1 MTLKRNLEQLCC
13 LIVLIINIGFV
24 SAQHHSKT
32 KMKVLFADDFK
43 NDTKLWI
50 SEFEQAETSS
60 MKINQGK
67 LDVIATAGGTVWYK
81 NKLQGNV
88 MITYNA
94 TVVNVGGKNDRVSD
108 MNTFWMATNP
118 SSENI
123 NNQSGKFESY
133 DNLHLYYAGIGG
145 HDNETTRFRKY
156 TGNGQKEILKEYT
169 DKSHLLEGNKKYAIK
184 IIVNNGLVQ
193 YFVDDNLFWE
203 YKDASPYT
211 EGYFGFRT
219 YISHQIY
226 EDFKVYQLHEEK
238 TVSKDSIAMEND
250 FVRVMKNATVKSAN
264 DAARFGKRIVVA
276 LSPVECKST
285 AGIKIVERGGIA
297 VFNSE
302 DSYSIQKGDYFEVA
316 FKKNHPEPKGP
327 EEWLEPLKNKIVY
340 EDELFR
346 VFEERLAPGDTRELH
361 SHSQRIVVRL
371 NKVQLTDPR
380 FKPKGAP
387 GEGIQ
392 APNTVKFA
400 EPMVHVVKNLSTDT
414 PLFNIIIEFKT
425 PIYNN
430 KK

>member
-1 MTLKRNLEQLCC
+1 MTLKRNLERLCYLTVLLIQLS
-13 LIVLIINIGFV
+13 LV
-24 SAQHHSKT
+24 SAQQHSKT
-32 KMKVLFADDFK
+32 KVKVIFADDFK
-43 NDTKLWI
+43 KDKGLWV
-50 SEFEQAETSS
+50 SEFEQAATSS
-60 MKINQGK
+60 MKISQGK
-67 LDVIATAGGTVWYK
+67 LDVSATAGGTVWYK
-81 NKLQGNV
+81 NKLQGNI

-94 TVVNVGGKNDRVSD
+94 TVIDAGGKNDRVSD
-108 MNTFWMATNP
+108 MNTFWMASNP
-118 SSENI
+118 SSEKI

-156 TGNGQKEILKEYT
+156 TGHGQKAILKEYT
-169 DKSHLLEGNKKYAIK
+169 DKEHLLVGNQKYAIK

-193 YFVDDNLFWE
+193 YYVNDNLFWE
-203 YKDASPYT
+203 YKDASPY
-211 EGYFGFRT
+211 EDGYFGFRT

-226 EDFKVYQLHEEK
+226 EDFKVYQLPEAK
-238 TVSKDSIAMEND
+238 IVSKDSIALEND
-250 FVRVMKNATVKSAN
+250 YVRVMKNATVKLAT
-264 DAARFGKRIVVA
+264 DAALFGKRMIVA
-276 LSPVECKST
+276 LSPLDCKSA
-285 AGIKIVERGGIA
+285 AGIKIVKRGEII
-297 VFNSE
+297 VFKSE
-302 DSYSIQKGDYFEVA
+302 ESYSIEKGDYFEVA
-316 FKKNHPEPKGP
+316 FKLKHPEPKGP

-361 SHSQRIVVRL
+361 SHSQRIVVRH
-371 NKVQLTDPR
+371 NNVQLTDPR
-380 FKPKGAP
+380 FKPNGAP

-392 APNTVKFA
+392 VPNTVKFA